1 MQICL
6 NGQPRE
12 ISVGSTVSTLL
23 LELNLGS
30 TPIAVELNGEILP
43 KTRFGQ
49 TRLTDLD
56 KVEVVRFVGGG

>member
-6 NGQPRE
+6 NGQSRE
-12 ISVGSTVSTLL
+12 VSVDTTVSTLL
-23 LELNLGS
+23 LELNLGN

-49 TRLTDLD
+49 TRLKDLD
-56 KVEVVRFVGGG
+56 RVEVVRFVGGG